1 MGRSKVTPQDE
12 IEMLKA
18 QVEVLR
24 SNYALAYDAISQL
37 RAVLFQTELIH
48 PSDLPKCHS
57 KLAQANIDMTHKLRQ
72 VAQVVNEYSD
82 EVPF

>member
-1 MGRSKVTPQDE
+1 MTPESE

-24 SNYALAYDAISQL
+24 SNYALAYDTISQL
-37 RAVLFQTELIH
+37 RGVLCQTELIH
-48 PSDLPKCHS
+48 PADLPKCHS
-57 KLAQANIDMTHKLRQ
+57 KLAQDNIDMTHKLRQ
-72 VAQVVNEYSD
+72 VAQVVSQYSD